1 MEITII
7 ELSAKQQAAIKTI
20 KHIYGEHW
28 KKELKKSW
36 WTGVYSFG
44 MDSGE
49 IAELQRLRNT
59 IGNKGLEH
67 IK

>member
-7 ELSAKQQAAIKTI
+7 ELSAKQKTAIKTI
-20 KHIYGEHW
+20 KHIYGKRW
-28 KKELKKSW
+28 KDELQKSW
-36 WTGVYSFG
+36 RTGIYSFG

-49 IAELQRLRNT
+49 MAELQRLRNT
-59 IGNKGLEH
+59 IGIKGLEH

>member
-7 ELSAKQQAAIKTI
+7 ELSAKQKAAIKTI
-20 KHIYGEHW
+20 KHIYGKRWRE
-28 KKELKKSW
+28 ELQKMW
-36 WTGVYSFG
+36 RTGIYSFG

-49 IAELQRLRNT
+49 IAELQQLRNT
-59 IGNKGLEH
+59 AGIKGLEQ